1 MYGFLIVGIVFSF
14 LTVSS
19 FLEYSSKKD
28 RQKIE
33 AALRMEEMRR
43 GYEPGTYS
51 SKFNKKNKNKKNN
64 FKDVKDE
71 IKSEFTKEYA
81 KKYTSGFN
89 KDFVDEELDS
99 REQERADLKKGIDDL
114 MTRINNLETIMK
126 ADEKDE

>member
-14 LTVSS
+14 LTISS

-43 GYEPGTYS
+43 GYAPGTYS
-51 SKFNKKNKNKKNN
+51 YKFSKKNKTKYKAKD
-64 FKDVKDE
+64 FK
-71 IKSEFTKEYA
+71 
-81 KKYTSGFN
+81 GFN
-89 KDFVDEELDS
+89 KDFVDEEIDS
-99 REQERADLKKGIDDL
+99 RSKERANLKNGIDDL